1 MKPAQA
7 VDSIAPS
14 TNNHAQAALAR
25 ASANAA
31 AVMLIALIFLC
42 LGWELWLAPLREGGS
57 WLALKALPLL
67 LPLFGVLRER
77 RYTFQWSSMFIL
89 LYFCEGVVRAW
100 SEHGTTQALALAE
113 ILFAVLYFVAAVL
126 YARYTRTSSDP
137 GSETAATP

>member
-1 MKPAQA
+1 MKSEQA
-7 VDSIAPS
+7 VDSIAPP
-14 TNNHAQAALAR
+14 TNNRAQAALAR

-31 AVMLIALIFLC
+31 AIVLIALIFLC

-126 YARYTRTSSDP
+126 YARYTRTSSGP